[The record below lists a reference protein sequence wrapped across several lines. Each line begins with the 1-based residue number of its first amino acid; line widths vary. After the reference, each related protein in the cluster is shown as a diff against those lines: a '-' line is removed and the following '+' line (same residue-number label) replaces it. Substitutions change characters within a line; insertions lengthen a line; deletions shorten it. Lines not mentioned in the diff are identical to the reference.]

1 MVLEML
7 EEVRGRKG
15 EEWQQEG
22 VGEVWLE
29 DAGEEVGLV
38 GQGEEGEE
46 GEELQEELQELQEEG
61 VAVAR
66 KVLFPAPFHG
76 RLYTQ
81 TQTLPLHH
89 SHSVSQQ
96 VHRLSFQAILTQ
108 LIFCPPSWMR
118 MFLAISWTRPTG
130 NYVKE

>member
-1 MVLEML
+1 
-7 EEVRGRKG
+7 
-15 EEWQQEG
+15 
-22 VGEVWLE
+22 VWLE

-46 GEELQEELQELQEEG
+46 GEELQEELQEEG

-96 VHRLSFQAILTQ
+96 VHRSSFRAILTQ
-108 LIFCPPSWMR
+108 LIFCPPSCRMR
-118 MFLAISWTRPTG
+118 MFLAYIMDETNR
-130 NYVKE
+130 